1 MRPSHPDAWLV
12 PLLLP
17 IFLIG
22 FFPLLILGVVGFLGL
37 GVLGLL
43 VLFIAVGDEIT
54 ATSVFS
60 RHVVTRDFL
69 PAGERAAYR
78 MDARA
83 ALRPAFLMK
92 LVGIAMIVVG
102 YGGFFWITVG

>member
-92 LVGIAMIVVG
+92 LVGAAMVVFG
-102 YGGFFWITVG
+102 SGG

>member
-1 MRPSHPDAWLV
+1 MRLSHPDAWLV

-17 IFLIG
+17 IFLVG

-43 VLFIAVGDEIT
+43 VLFIAVGDELN
-54 ATSVFS
+54 ATGVYS
-60 RHVVTRDFL
+60 RRVLTRDFL

-83 ALRPAFLMK
+83 VLRPAFLTK
-92 LVGIAMIVVG
+92 LVGVAMIVVG
-102 YGGFFWITVG
+102 YSGFFWYTVG